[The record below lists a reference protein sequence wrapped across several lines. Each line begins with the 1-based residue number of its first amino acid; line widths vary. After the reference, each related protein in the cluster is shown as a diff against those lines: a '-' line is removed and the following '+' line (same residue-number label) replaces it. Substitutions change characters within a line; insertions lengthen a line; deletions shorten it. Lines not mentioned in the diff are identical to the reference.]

1 MVTILWYASG
11 RQVGMT
17 PNTLSDLF
25 YSDGDDVWCFVFIF
39 HGFLQNYGLRGPFQP
54 KPVYDSLWF
63 DKETALEC
71 AKVQAWGEGCAPG
84 AALTCRDAIR

>member
-1 MVTILWYASG
+1 M
-11 RQVGMT
+11 M
-17 PNTLSDLF
+17 F
-25 YSDGDDVWCFVFIF
+25 WCFVFIF

-84 AALTCRDAIR
+84 AALTCRDAIRWLPWQLEGIIIE